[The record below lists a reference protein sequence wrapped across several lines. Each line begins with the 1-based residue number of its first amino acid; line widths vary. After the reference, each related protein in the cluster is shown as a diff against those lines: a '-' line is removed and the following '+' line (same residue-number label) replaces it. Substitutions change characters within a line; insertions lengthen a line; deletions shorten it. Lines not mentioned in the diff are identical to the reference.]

1 MTIHFSCT
9 QCGKCCH
16 NLRLPLS
23 LAEAATWLRRGGDI
37 ELFCEA
43 IPWPGEPPETD
54 TQAMHKRKLSFPT
67 MCGTLPI
74 RVVVTVVAA
83 FDGACPHLQSDGR
96 CGAYEQRPRVCRIYP
111 AEVNPFIPLTPVSK
125 ACPPEAWGTDKPVF
139 FADGHIADAQT
150 IEVINASRF
159 AAAHDAPF
167 KQHLCAHLGVSRVAL
182 ANEGFVIYAFARDV
196 MLEALEA
203 LEALERL
210 ESDNEH
216 ALPVSEWAFV
226 SNRRATVDALS
237 SIEAHYALSSSPME
251 AHVRYMEFFPSDL

>member
-23 LAEAATWLRRGGDI
+23 LAEASAWLQRGGDI

-43 IPWPGEPPETD
+43 IPWPDEPPESD
-54 TQAMHKRKLSFPT
+54 AQAMHKRRLSFPVA
-67 MCGTLPI
+67 CGALPI

-83 FDGACPHLQSDGR
+83 FDGACPNLQSDGR

-125 ACPPEAWGTDKPVF
+125 ACPPEAWAADKPVF
-139 FADGHIADAQT
+139 FADGRVTDAET
-150 IEVINASRF
+150 IEVIQASRS
-159 AAAHDAPF
+159 AAAQDAPL
-167 KQHLCAHLGVSRVAL
+167 KERLCAYLGVSHAAL
-182 ANEGFVIYAFARDV
+182 ANEGFVIYAFERDV
-196 MLEALEA
+196 MLK
-203 LEALERL
+203 ALERL
-210 ESDNEH
+210 DGNDMS
-216 ALPVSEWAFV
+216 ALPASQWQFV

-237 SIEAHYALSSSPME
+237 SIEAHYAVSSSLTQ
-251 AHVRYMEFFPSDL
+251 AHERYMEFFPTDL